1 MAAPPPVSDSNP
13 NAMAVSPAGAAAV
26 NPDKNKTKRALFK
39 NASPHRNKKESANTP
54 TTGERRATRET
65 YIVAMRGC
73 DPNKK
78 PEQLIQ
84 TMLEKIDAEK
94 ALNKCLKTS
103 PLELTASGLLK
114 ITTEELDELAL
125 KTKDLV
131 LMKEGLQDME
141 TMFVVPK
148 VACIGALAAQIAGY
162 YKIYIDLRAE
172 VLNSAAWAKAA
183 EKAPWMKDIMT
194 SVDFD
199 CDPEAFDMTFERSV
213 DRHKDKHKYYA
224 DAMALG
230 LASWALPHVL
240 NTLISALGVKY
251 EGDDV
256 VEKGRIEI
264 FKKELGSRL
273 GELGVKGP
281 GLDDGWATYPSD
293 DTVKITAKGI
303 ELLRIPPGNKFEM
316 KEMLDTGVLQS
327 AVDVYVAPQMGIM
340 NIKRGFRE
348 GGEGLEAVI
357 TELGDDVLLVIPRVE
372 MDTEATGLIKL
383 TLRIKLSAEKEI
395 VKKLQSLCNDLR
407 NEKEL
412 NKGISTTLSS
422 GQEVRM
428 IWSGDLGSARARN
441 GLNRVAAISAE
452 HNGKTSEEVKKLQI
466 ELEKQVKLNADALVQ
481 QDTKIV
487 AYTANM
493 NELMAK
499 QSTVVT
505 EMQNQHA
512 EAMSGLAKALQEGEE
527 AHNKQMLESEAK
539 HEAAMDAM
547 RKQVQDM
554 QEVVKQQQS
563 MQLEFSTKAADLTQ
577 TLSSFMKAVEHK
589 MLAQDDELRQIK
601 QIKDGY
607 AETWAAL
614 QRAYGN
620 LCSQVT
626 DLVNSAHSG
635 RLESTKLD
643 FGVDVAVGAA
653 TRLRSKSGKRNAAV
667 GNCTTAVGHSGDRG
681 VMDGGYMS
689 GVRAAGMAAAG
700 MAAAVVVRHASA
712 RADRRQAALQRQERE
727 RVEQQ
732 RFEQLRDREPKV
744 RREPLLLA
752 PHSDISLERSVLWTP
767 TETDSISH

>member
-1 MAAPPPVSDSNP
+1 MSIPQNMAAPPPVSDSNP

-39 NASPHRNKKESANTP
+39 NASPHKESVNTP
-54 TTGERRATRET
+54 TTGEKRATRET
-65 YIVAMRGC
+65 YIVVMRGC
-73 DPNKK
+73 DPNMK

-84 TMLEKIDAEK
+84 TMLETIDAEK
-94 ALNKCLKTS
+94 MLNKCLKT
-103 PLELTASGLLK
+103 PPMELMTAGMLK
-114 ITTEELDELAL
+114 ITTEALDEPTL
-125 KTKDLV
+125 KNKDLV

-162 YKIYIDLRAE
+162 YKIYTDLQTE
-172 VLNSAAWAKAA
+172 VCTSAVWAKAA
-183 EKAPWMKDIMT
+183 ETVPWMKDIKIA
-194 SVDFD
+194 VDFD
-199 CDPEAFDMTFERSV
+199 CEPGAFDMTFERSV
-213 DRHKDKHKYYA
+213 DRHKDKQKYYA

-256 VEKGRIEI
+256 TEKGRIEV
-264 FKKELGSRL
+264 FKKELSSRL
-273 GELGVKGP
+273 GALGVKGP
-281 GLDDGWATYPSD
+281 GIDDGWATYPSD
-293 DTVKITAKGI
+293 DTVKITTKGT

-316 KEMLDTGVLQS
+316 KEMLDTGVLQA

-340 NIKRGFRE
+340 EIKRGFRE

-395 VKKLQSLCNDLR
+395 VKKLQALCNDVR

-412 NKGISTTLSS
+412 NKGISTTLAS

-441 GLNRVAAISAE
+441 GLNRVVAISAE

-466 ELEKQVKLNADALVQ
+466 ELEKQVKLNADALVL

-487 AYTANM
+487 TYTANM
-493 NELMAK
+493 NELMDK

-505 EMQNQHA
+505 EMQKQHA
-512 EAMSGLAKALQEGEE
+512 EAMWGLAKPLKDGDEM
-527 AHNKQMLESEAK
+527 HNKQMLESEAK
-539 HEAAMDAM
+539 HEAAMSTM

-554 QEVVKQQQS
+554 QEMVKQQQG
-563 MQLEFSTKAADLTQ
+563 MQLEFSSKAADLTQ
-577 TLSSFMKAVEHK
+577 TLATFMKAVESK
-589 MLAQDDELRQIK
+589 MLTQDDELKQIK
-601 QIKDGY
+601 QIKQIKEGY
-607 AETWAAL
+607 AHAEKWDAL
-614 QRAYGN
+614 QRAYGD
-620 LCSQVT
+620 LCVLVT
-626 DLVNSAHSG
+626 ALITSAHSG
-635 RLESTKLD
+635 RLELSTNLD

-653 TRLRSKSGKRNAAV
+653 TRLRSEPDELLTAV
-667 GNCTTAVGHSGDRG
+667 GNRTMAIGDSVDQGITGGGHVLGLATERDNGADEERGDTSSSMSEPDKLMAVFGDGTVTRGNLGDRG
-681 VMDGGYMS
+681 VCG
-689 GVRAAGMAAAG
+689 
-700 MAAAVVVRHASA
+700 
-712 RADRRQAALQRQERE
+712 
-727 RVEQQ
+727 RVHTT
-732 RFEQLRDREPKV
+732 EPV
-744 RREPLLLA
+744 AWEA
-752 PHSDISLERSVLWTP
+752 PHSGGSEWISLT
-767 TETDSISH
+767 